1 MDISRLE
8 ALKNYTSEVGEMNKL
23 CCLVEQHL
31 DNGKNEYVSDYIDQV
46 IKVNRAEKALELQF
60 DEQHDLTYE
69 YLKQMLLFKH
79 NQPNYEA
86 NAHKLNEFITLKMDH
101 CAGCIEKEFFTE
113 LMKYSF
119 FDEDEETEIILKLN
133 SMVLDFD
140 SDINDYVSDKSTL
153 IDYYKLLKI
162 FKFRQMY
169 FFTEFLKSGNDK
181 LLKNIQ
187 QALIKSEYH
196 QYLSMINEITLP
208 ENLIR
213 NIEISIR
220 KTINDSINNYYFELT
235 YFLESFQNQFR
246 NRLKSKSVNLVLSN
260 IEDQILSVRQ
270 VLDVIEETV

>member
-1 MDISRLE
+1 MDISRLQ
-8 ALKNYTSEVGEMNKL
+8 ALKNFTHEVGEMNKL
-23 CCLVEQHL
+23 CCNVEQHL

-60 DEQHDLTYE
+60 DEQNDLTYE

-79 NQPNYEA
+79 NQLNYEA
-86 NAHKLNEFITLKMDH
+86 NAQKLNEFIALKMDH
-101 CAGCIEKEFFTE
+101 CAACVEKEFFTE

-119 FDEDEETEIILKLN
+119 FDEDEETEIILQLN
-133 SMVLDFD
+133 NMVLDLD
-140 SDINDYVSDKSTL
+140 SDINDYVNDNSTL
-153 IDYYKLLKI
+153 SDYYKLLKI

-187 QALIKSEYH
+187 QALIKSEFH

-213 NIEISIR
+213 NIEISI
-220 KTINDSINNYYFELT
+220 KNTINDSIQNYYYELT
-235 YFLESFQNQFR
+235 YLLESFQNQFES
-246 NRLKSKSVNLVLSN
+246 RLESKSVNLVMSK

>member
-1 MDISRLE
+1 MDISRLQ
-8 ALKNYTSEVGEMNKL
+8 ALKNFTHEVGEMNKL
-23 CCLVEQHL
+23 CCKVEQHL
-31 DNGKNEYVSDYIDQV
+31 DNGKNEYVGDYIDQV

-60 DEQHDLTYE
+60 DEQNDLTYE

-79 NQPNYEA
+79 NQPNYEV

-101 CAGCIEKEFFTE
+101 CVACVEKEFFTE

-119 FDEDEETEIILKLN
+119 FDEDEETEIILQLN
-133 SMVLDFD
+133 NMVLDLD
-140 SDINDYVSDKSTL
+140 SDINDYVNDNSTL
-153 IDYYKLLKI
+153 SDYYKLLKI

-196 QYLSMINEITLP
+196 QYLSMINEIKLS

-213 NIEISIR
+213 NIEISI
-220 KTINDSINNYYFELT
+220 KNTISDSIQNYYFELT
-235 YFLESFQNQFR
+235 YFLESFQTQFE
-246 NRLKSKSVNLVLSN
+246 NRLESKSVNLVMNN
-260 IEDQILSVRQ
+260 IENQILSVKQ